1 MNDGLLLVNFGA
13 LVQAGADIQKALNQL
28 QSELHQLERD
38 AGPLV
43 ASWGGEAQTAYQERQ
58 RRWQSAATD
67 LSEILRRIKIAV
79 DDSVTDYQD
88 TERRA
93 TQRFQ

>member
-13 LVQAGADIQKALNQL
+13 LVQAGADIQKALNEL
-28 QSELHQLERD
+28 QSQLGELERH

-43 ASWGGEAQTAYQERQ
+43 ASWGGDAQVAYQERQ

-67 LSEILRRIKIAV
+67 LSEILRQIKIAV
-79 DDSVTDYQD
+79 DDSVVDYQD